1 MSRLFHGCCSQKQV
15 NTDRWQGAPRC
26 LAISG
31 HSLFPGVTIRAPRCG
46 MFQPKDGKHDKT
58 TTTKFTIMLRQQESN
73 SGGTNGDWHV
83 EISTPDGAHLKP
95 AATLVE
101 LCTADG
107 QIGVMPGHERLVTV
121 LDVGE
126 LVIHNGPQRDV
137 YLLGGGF
144 ARVLPGRL
152 SVLAFSLE
160 RGTDGTALEKCRAR
174 RDELMDDGEKE
185 ESFHQVDELT
195 ALPK

>member
-1 MSRLFHGCCSQKQV
+1 MFPAREGEHNK
-15 NTDRWQGAPRC
+15 T
-26 LAISG
+26 
-31 HSLFPGVTIRAPRCG
+31 HSHTFS
-46 MFQPKDGKHDKT
+46 
-58 TTTKFTIMLRQQESN
+58 IMLREQESE

-126 LVIHNGPQRDV
+126 LVIHNGSQREV

-174 RDELMDDGEKE
+174 RDELLDDGEKE